1 MILEHCLSA
10 GASDIHITPEQPV
23 RWRIGGQLQLIESE
37 GAGQPITLSSD
48 EVQQL
53 VEMLLNSTAR
63 ETLEKRGSCD
73 GAMTYNHETRFRFNV
88 YRRDSKLAVALRKL
102 EERFY
107 SLPELGLSDDLYRI
121 CDLKYGLV
129 LVAGPTGSGKSTT
142 LATLVNRVNESR
154 PAHIITIED
163 PVEYVHP
170 SKMALVNQRQ
180 VGIDSPSF
188 HQALVDSLRQD
199 PDVIL
204 IGEIRDLDTIR
215 TAITAAETGHLVLA
229 SIHAGDCVGAVE
241 RLISVFPADEQS
253 MIQRLLGMVLRCVIA
268 QHLIVAE
275 TPLATR
281 QPAGSLEPPGG
292 TNPIQPANPLHR
304 GTSQRALAAEI
315 MWGTTAV
322 GNLIAS
328 GQTRQIGSMI
338 ESGTADGMQTLDAS
352 LIQLLRRKRISE
364 AVARSLA
371 KNPNLVVQRARSR

>member
-1 MILEHCLSA
+1 
-10 GASDIHITPEQPV
+10 
-23 RWRIGGQLQLIESE
+23 
-37 GAGQPITLSSD
+37 
-48 EVQQL
+48 
-53 VEMLLNSTAR
+53 
-63 ETLEKRGSCD
+63 
-73 GAMTYNHETRFRFNV
+73 
-88 YRRDSKLAVALRKL
+88 
-102 EERFY
+102 
-107 SLPELGLSDDLYRI
+107 
-121 CDLKYGLV
+121 
-129 LVAGPTGSGKSTT
+129 
-142 LATLVNRVNESR
+142 
-154 PAHIITIED
+154 
-163 PVEYVHP
+163 
-170 SKMALVNQRQ
+170 
-180 VGIDSPSF
+180 
-188 HQALVDSLRQD
+188 
-199 PDVIL
+199 
-204 IGEIRDLDTIR
+204 
-215 TAITAAETGHLVLA
+215 
-229 SIHAGDCVGAVE
+229 VGAVE

-292 TNPIQPANPLHR
+292 TNPIQPANPLQR

-352 LIQLLRRKRISE
+352 LIQLLRRRRISE